1 MELELTVTL
10 DDDAKGEHCSQFSF
24 SVDYDGDGVESAFLC
39 SASPKQKLNTLKLL
53 PFLHIP
59 KPSIHFSTVKS
70 MRIKIVGRWLV
81 CPLSCYVV

>member
-39 SASPKQKLNTLKLL
+39 SASSKFKIEVQ
-53 PFLHIP
+53 
-59 KPSIHFSTVKS
+59 FSVSGEAMTKT
-70 MRIKIVGRWLV
+70 
-81 CPLSCYVV
+81 

>member
-39 SASPKQKLNTLKLL
+39 SASPKFKIEVQFSGRGEAKANT
-53 PFLHIP
+53 
-59 KPSIHFSTVKS
+59 
-70 MRIKIVGRWLV
+70 
-81 CPLSCYVV
+81 

>member
-39 SASPKQKLNTLKLL
+39 SASPKFKIEGGRRI
-53 PFLHIP
+53 FLCG
-59 KPSIHFSTVKS
+59 SERTFA
-70 MRIKIVGRWLV
+70 
-81 CPLSCYVV
+81 

>member
-1 MELELTVTL
+1 MTIKLESNVTL
-10 DDDAKGEHCSQFSF
+10 NNDAKGEHCSQFSF

-59 KPSIHFSTVKS
+59 KPSIHFSTV
-70 MRIKIVGRWLV
+70 
-81 CPLSCYVV
+81 

>member
-24 SVDYDGDGVESAFLC
+24 SVDYDGDGVENAFLC

-59 KPSIHFSTVKS
+59 KPSIHFSIHVSAHSLLGTVTIEISGK
-70 MRIKIVGRWLV
+70 G
-81 CPLSCYVV
+81 

>member
-39 SASPKQKLNTLKLL
+39 SASPKQKLNTLK
-53 PFLHIP
+53 F
-59 KPSIHFSTVKS
+59 F
-70 MRIKIVGRWLV
+70 
-81 CPLSCYVV
+81 